1 MSQEMLQEDARLL
14 WADLL
19 DEAQSR
25 GLDDLLVWLGR
36 AQPATFDGAT
46 MCLVTRQKWAARNLM
61 GKYRET
67 LEGLMQEITMEPVA
81 LDVQVEDAG
90 ETPAPASAQAGAP
103 AQAGVQACPA
113 AVAAVAPAA
122 ASVPVPTAMPAMQQ
136 STIPENPA
144 SAPTPAVQA
153 PTSMPAAVNPATA
166 AQAIPA
172 YDAPAQM
179 SVQPSATAPSA
190 AFAAVPAPVTATPST
205 MSAVQVAPEVDGL
218 TPSVQPVPA
227 APFAQA
233 APEAGVPVTV
243 APAAVAEP
251 APQASLSPA
260 PAVVEQPEPQ
270 GAGLSAAAL
279 AGRAAAHGHAPIRS
293 RLFQTAGQDQGLSA
307 QTSAP
312 QQLSNTF
319 STASAPNAATPA
331 APAAP
336 TSPVTPIPVLEDGVE
351 QKDEVKAQSGTD
363 FTFDTYIVG
372 ESNRIAYNLARA
384 VAEQPD
390 GSMFNPLFIWG
401 PSGNG
406 KTHLLL
412 SIRDY
417 IACHQPQTQALYIP
431 ANAFVTQFI
440 DEIRNRKLRGNEVLR
455 AYRDVDVLLV
465 DDVQFFEDKQDSVTA
480 FFDIFNE
487 MMLSGGK
494 QIVLA
499 ADRAPDY
506 LRLDPRMRTRF
517 GQGMVAD
524 IKAPTWEM
532 KVSILKSFYER
543 LRQRNGMSGVTLSDR
558 ALELMADHCPDN
570 PRQMAGL
577 INNVMFNA
585 EVDPSI
591 LTEDG
596 LRGAIDS
603 MFKQVAVINLDRI
616 MDVVAKESG
625 VTKEQMASDSRVKQV
640 KEARQLVMWLAS
652 QLTDEPYTSI
662 GGALSRDHSTV
673 SHGIKKVNERRET
686 DRGYMH
692 MLEDLKNKV
701 MQ

>member
-1 MSQEMLQEDARLL
+1 MSQDMLQEDARLL

-61 GKYRET
+61 GKYRGA

-81 LDVQVEDAG
+81 LEVQVDDAG
-90 ETPAPASAQAGAP
+90 EAPAAGIAQAAGTPAAQAGGVAGDAVQAIPVTTAAQTPVSTQTTAGTYEPTPAP
-103 AQAGVQACPA
+103 VPA
-113 AVAAVAPAA
+113 ATYDPSAVPAIPVTPAGTGYAPAA
-122 ASVPVPTAMPAMQQ
+122 PASV
-136 STIPENPA
+136 
-144 SAPTPAVQA
+144 
-153 PTSMPAAVNPATA
+153 
-166 AQAIPA
+166 AIPVSE
-172 YDAPAQM
+172 PAC
-179 SVQPSATAPSA
+179 AD
-190 AFAAVPAPVTATPST
+190 AVPAPVQATPAFT
-205 MSAVQVAPEVDGL
+205 TPAP
-218 TPSVQPVPA
+218 
-227 APFAQA
+227 AQA
-233 APEAGVPVTV
+233 APIAT
-243 APAAVAEP
+243 APATADDP
-251 APQASLSPA
+251 APGAGEAEAHAS
-260 PAVVEQPEPQ
+260 
-270 GAGLSAAAL
+270 GLSAAAL
-279 AGRAAAHGHAPIRS
+279 AGRAAAQGHAPIRS
-293 RLFQTAGQDQGLSA
+293 RLFQTVGQDQGLPA
-307 QTSAP
+307 QTPAP
-312 QQLSNTF
+312 QQLSNMF
-319 STASAPNAATPA
+319 STAGAPSPEAPA
-331 APAAP
+331 APAV
-336 TSPVTPIPVLEDGVE
+336 PVTPIPVLEDGAE
-351 QKDEVKAQSGTD
+351 QKDEVKVQSGTD

-372 ESNRIAYNLARA
+372 ESNRIAYNLAKA

-390 GSMFNPLFIWG
+390 GSLFNPLFIWG

-417 IACHQPQTQALYIP
+417 IGCHQPQTQALYIT

-543 LRQRNGMSGVTLSDR
+543 LRQRNGMTGVTLTDK

-585 EVDPSI
+585 EMDPSI

-596 LRGAIDS
+596 LRGTIDA

-625 VTKEQMASDSRVKQV
+625 VTKEQMSSDSRVKQV

-686 DRGYMH
+686 DRAYMH

>member
-1 MSQEMLQEDARLL
+1 MSQDMLQEDARLL

-19 DEAQSR
+19 DEAQAR

-36 AQPATFDGAT
+36 ATPATFDGAT

-61 GKYRET
+61 GKFRPT
-67 LEGLMQEITMEPVA
+67 VEGLMQEITMEPVA
-81 LDVQVEDAG
+81 LEVQVDDSLEAAAPRDAAT
-90 ETPAPASAQAGAP
+90 ETQGI
-103 AQAGVQACPA
+103 
-113 AVAAVAPAA
+113 APAA
-122 ASVPVPTAMPAMQQ
+122 AQTAQETTTVQAAPAVQAAPIMQVAPAVQAEPAAQAAQIAPVMQVAPVAQATQVASVMQV
-136 STIPENPA
+136 
-144 SAPTPAVQA
+144 APIMQATPAVQA
-153 PTSMPAAVNPATA
+153 SPAPQDIPAPSPATIAQATA
-166 AQAIPA
+166 ASQP
-172 YDAPAQM
+172 APAAAPVSDAAM
-179 SVQPSATAPSA
+179 AAPAEPMVPATTAPA
-190 AFAAVPAPVTATPST
+190 MPATTAPAVPAMA
-205 MSAVQVAPEVDGL
+205 A
-218 TPSVQPVPA
+218 PA
-227 APFAQA
+227 APAVA
-233 APEAGVPVTV
+233 APDT
-243 APAAVAEP
+243 AAVA
-251 APQASLSPA
+251 PQPEA
-260 PAVVEQPEPQ
+260 PASN
-270 GAGLSAAAL
+270 LSAAAL
-279 AGRAAAHGHAPIRS
+279 AGRAAAQGRAPIRS
-293 RLFQTAGQDQGLSA
+293 RLFQTAAQDQA
-307 QTSAP
+307 QPATTPVP
-312 QQLSNTF
+312 QPVSNTF
-319 STASAPNAATPA
+319 STAVTPA
-331 APAAP
+331 AAQGA
-336 TSPVTPIPVLEDGVE
+336 PVTPIPVLEDGVE

-372 ESNRIAYNLARA
+372 ESNRIAYSLAKA

-390 GSMFNPLFIWG
+390 GSLFNPLFIWG

-417 IACHQPQTQALYIP
+417 IGCHQPQTHALYIT

-543 LRQRNGMSGVTLSDR
+543 LRQRNGMTGVTLSDK
-558 ALELMADHCPDN
+558 ALELMADYCPDN

-585 EVDPSI
+585 EMDPSI

-596 LRGAIDS
+596 LRGTIDA

-625 VTKEQMASDSRVKQV
+625 VTKEQMSSDSRVKQV

>member
-1 MSQEMLQEDARLL
+1 MSQEMLQEDAQLI

-19 DEAQSR
+19 DAAQAH
-25 GLDDLLVWLGR
+25 GLEDLLVWLGR
-36 AQPATFDGAT
+36 AQPATFDGTT

-61 GKYRET
+61 GKFRPTVEE
-67 LEGLMQEITMEPVA
+67 LLQEITMEPVA
-81 LDVQVEDAG
+81 LDVQVDD
-90 ETPAPASAQAGAP
+90 AGAP
-103 AQAGVQACPA
+103 AQPA
-113 AVAAVAPAA
+113 AVQPVAAAAQAPQQAPAA
-122 ASVPVPTAMPAMQQ
+122 GSATPQQQTDSLGVAAPGVAAPCDSAPAPDATLHEAPATQAPQ
-136 STIPENPA
+136 PPA
-144 SAPTPAVQA
+144 SQP
-153 PTSMPAAVNPATA
+153 A
-166 AQAIPA
+166 AQA
-172 YDAPAQM
+172 
-179 SVQPSATAPSA
+179 
-190 AFAAVPAPVTATPST
+190 
-205 MSAVQVAPEVDGL
+205 
-218 TPSVQPVPA
+218 
-227 APFAQA
+227 
-233 APEAGVPVTV
+233 
-243 APAAVAEP
+243 
-251 APQASLSPA
+251 
-260 PAVVEQPEPQ
+260 
-270 GAGLSAAAL
+270 AGLSAAAL
-279 AGRAAAHGHAPIRS
+279 AGRAAAQGHAPIRS
-293 RLFQTAGQDQGLSA
+293 RLFQSFAQDQPVAA
-307 QTSAP
+307 QTSNP
-312 QQLSNTF
+312 QQVSNDF
-319 STASAPNAATPA
+319 STAGTSFSTPA
-331 APAAP
+331 ATMGGPAA
-336 TSPVTPIPVLEDGVE
+336 PVTPIPVLEDGAE
-351 QKDEVKAQSGTD
+351 QKDEVKVQSGTD

-372 ESNRIAYNLARA
+372 ESNRIAYNLAKA

-390 GSMFNPLFIWG
+390 GSLFNPLFIWG

-417 IACHQPQTQALYIP
+417 IGCHQPQTQALYIT

-543 LRQRNGMSGVTLSDR
+543 LRQRNGMTGVTLTDK
-558 ALELMADHCPDN
+558 ALELMADYCPDN

-585 EVDPSI
+585 EMDPSI

-596 LRGAIDS
+596 LRGTIDA
-603 MFKQVAVINLDRI
+603 MFKQVAVINLDHI

-625 VTKEQMASDSRVKQV
+625 VTKEQMSSDSRVKQV

>member
-1 MSQEMLQEDARLL
+1 MFS
-14 WADLL
+14 
-19 DEAQSR
+19 
-25 GLDDLLVWLGR
+25 
-36 AQPATFDGAT
+36 T
-46 MCLVTRQKWAARNLM
+46 
-61 GKYRET
+61 
-67 LEGLMQEITMEPVA
+67 
-81 LDVQVEDAG
+81 
-90 ETPAPASAQAGAP
+90 AGAP
-103 AQAGVQACPA
+103 
-113 AVAAVAPAA
+113 
-122 ASVPVPTAMPAMQQ
+122 S
-136 STIPENPA
+136 
-144 SAPTPAVQA
+144 
-153 PTSMPAAVNPATA
+153 
-166 AQAIPA
+166 
-172 YDAPAQM
+172 
-179 SVQPSATAPSA
+179 
-190 AFAAVPAPVTATPST
+190 
-205 MSAVQVAPEVDGL
+205 
-218 TPSVQPVPA
+218 
-227 APFAQA
+227 
-233 APEAGVPVTV
+233 PEA
-243 APAAVAEP
+243 
-251 APQASLSPA
+251 
-260 PAVVEQPEPQ
+260 
-270 GAGLSAAAL
+270 
-279 AGRAAAHGHAPIRS
+279 
-293 RLFQTAGQDQGLSA
+293 
-307 QTSAP
+307 
-312 QQLSNTF
+312 
-319 STASAPNAATPA
+319 PA
-331 APAAP
+331 APAV
-336 TSPVTPIPVLEDGVE
+336 PVTPIPVLEDGAE
-351 QKDEVKAQSGTD
+351 QKDEVKVQSGTD

-372 ESNRIAYNLARA
+372 ESNRIAYNLAKA

-390 GSMFNPLFIWG
+390 GSLFNPLFIWG

-417 IACHQPQTQALYIP
+417 IGCHQPQTQALYIT

-543 LRQRNGMSGVTLSDR
+543 LRQRNGMTGVTLTDK

-585 EVDPSI
+585 EMDPSI

-596 LRGAIDS
+596 LRGTIDA

-625 VTKEQMASDSRVKQV
+625 VTKEQMSSDSRVKQV

-686 DRGYMH
+686 DRAYMH

>member
-1 MSQEMLQEDARLL
+1 MSQEMLQEDAQLI

-19 DEAQSR
+19 DAAQAH
-25 GLDDLLVWLGR
+25 GLEDLLVWLGR
-36 AQPATFDGAT
+36 AQPATFDGTT

-61 GKYRET
+61 GKFRPT
-67 LEGLMQEITMEPVA
+67 VEGLLQEITMEPVA
-81 LDVQVEDAG
+81 LDVQVDD
-90 ETPAPASAQAGAP
+90 AGAP
-103 AQAGVQACPA
+103 AQPA
-113 AVAAVAPAA
+113 ATQLAGAQPVVAPAQAPQQAPA
-122 ASVPVPTAMPAMQQ
+122 AGNATPQQQQ
-136 STIPENPA
+136 SGSPGVAAPGVAAPCDPIPALDSTPHETPDTQAPQPPA
-144 SAPTPAVQA
+144 SQP
-153 PTSMPAAVNPATA
+153 A
-166 AQAIPA
+166 AQA
-172 YDAPAQM
+172 
-179 SVQPSATAPSA
+179 T
-190 AFAAVPAPVTATPST
+190 
-205 MSAVQVAPEVDGL
+205 
-218 TPSVQPVPA
+218 
-227 APFAQA
+227 
-233 APEAGVPVTV
+233 
-243 APAAVAEP
+243 
-251 APQASLSPA
+251 
-260 PAVVEQPEPQ
+260 
-270 GAGLSAAAL
+270 GLSAAAL
-279 AGRAAAHGHAPIRS
+279 AGRAAAQGHAPIRS
-293 RLFQTAGQDQGLSA
+293 RLFQTFVQEQPVAA
-307 QTSAP
+307 QTSNP
-312 QQLSNTF
+312 QQVSNDF
-319 STASAPNAATPA
+319 STAGATFSAPAATPS
-331 APAAP
+331 APAA
-336 TSPVTPIPVLEDGVE
+336 PVTPIPVLEDGAE
-351 QKDEVKAQSGTD
+351 QKDEVKVQSGTD

-372 ESNRIAYNLARA
+372 ESNRIAYNLAKA

-390 GSMFNPLFIWG
+390 GSLFNPLFIWG

-417 IACHQPQTQALYIP
+417 IGCHQPQTQALYIT

-543 LRQRNGMSGVTLSDR
+543 LRQRNGMTGVTLTDK
-558 ALELMADHCPDN
+558 ALELMADYCPDN

-585 EVDPSI
+585 EMDPSI

-596 LRGAIDS
+596 LRGTIDA

-625 VTKEQMASDSRVKQV
+625 VTKEQMSSDSRVKQV